1 MFSRSKNTINYPLLT
16 FAADIWEYTKGY
28 HRRLLTWYTLF
39 LISSLVSFVI
49 PIYTAKIID
58 SIAQKQT
65 SHIFYYILVIFI
77 IEYSRVIGRNRIK
90 LAVYKLAEICRLSS
104 RQNWISKVL
113 SFDLKWHDSQ
123 NSGKKISILSRGSD
137 QLKGLIQFITK
148 GGGGIDI
155 FVSIIGV
162 IFILFT
168 FSYKYAILCLIN
180 VTFYMATLIYQTRR
194 LNQKRHQINRTS
206 DNVMGKNFDF
216 FSNMS
221 LIKSLGIG
229 QNINK
234 ALFVKESHLKEK
246 TVKYTVLEFNKW
258 IYINTVSQICHTIA
272 VVMVVDDIL
281 NLRMSLGSFVIFS
294 SYINR
299 LQDGLAGLA
308 EWINDL
314 TEKYLGLYRIHQLL
328 RSGTTTTSNG
338 NKKFPQPLE
347 QIKIDH
353 LSFGYNNSR
362 LILDDANLILK
373 SGNKYGF
380 VGISGSGKSTLS
392 KLLLKLY
399 LPSSGTIYFNSH
411 KINQLNTDS
420 IHSHISVAPQ
430 DNEIFNL
437 SFKENIT
444 IASSNTRFNQQLY
457 DLAIKTAECQS
468 ILDKIKNNHQTILG
482 EKGIKLSGGERQRLG
497 IARAIYKNT
506 PVIIFDESTSALDSK
521 TEANI
526 LTSLEKYFTDKT
538 IIWIAHRLST
548 LRFTDEI
555 IVFDQGKIIEQGS
568 FSALIKKMGHFYE
581 LWQIQKKTNTKR
593 LA

>member
-1 MFSRSKNTINYPLLT
+1 MPSHSKTNINYPLLT
-16 FAADIWEYTKGY
+16 FGADIWEYTRGY
-28 HRRLLTWYTLF
+28 HRRLLIWYTLF
-39 LISSLVSFVI
+39 FISSLLSLLVPVF
-49 PIYTAKIID
+49 TAKIID
-58 SIAQKQT
+58 SIAVKQT
-65 SHIFYYILVIFI
+65 NDIVYYILIIFV
-77 IEYSRVIGRNRIK
+77 IEYSRIIGRNRIK

-104 RQNWISKVL
+104 RQNWISQVL

-155 FVSIIGV
+155 FVSIVGI
-162 IFILFT
+162 IFIFFT
-168 FSYKYAILCLIN
+168 LNFKYAILCLIN
-180 VTFYMATLIYQTRR
+180 VTFYMGTLIYQTRR

-229 QNINK
+229 QNINQ

-246 TVKYTVLEFNKW
+246 TVKYTILEFNKW
-258 IYINTVSQICHTIA
+258 IYINTVSQVCHIIA
-272 VVMVVDDIL
+272 IFLVVDDIL
-281 NLRMSLGSFVIFS
+281 NQRISIGSFLIYNG
-294 SYINR
+294 YINR
-299 LQDGLAGLA
+299 LQDGLGGLA
-308 EWINDL
+308 EWVNDL
-314 TEKYLGLYRIHQLL
+314 IEKYLGLYRVQQLL
-328 RSGTTTTSNG
+328 HSGTTTTSNG
-338 NKKFPQPLE
+338 HQQFPDNLE
-347 QIKIDH
+347 LIKIDH

-362 LILDDANLILK
+362 LILDDANLLLK
-373 SGNKYGF
+373 TGRKYGF

-399 LPSSGTIYFNSH
+399 LPKSGSIYFNKH
-411 KINQLNTDS
+411 KITQINTDS
-420 IHSHISVAPQ
+420 IHQHISVAPQ

-444 IASSNTRFNQQLY
+444 IASSNTRFNPELY

-468 ILDKIKNNHQTILG
+468 ILNKIKNNHQTILG

-506 PVIIFDESTSALDSK
+506 PLIIFDESTSALDSK
-521 TEANI
+521 TEAKI
-526 LTSLEKYFTDKT
+526 LASLEKYFASKT

-568 FSALIKKMGHFYE
+568 FKTLVKKMGHFYE
-581 LWQIQKKTNTKR
+581 LWQIQKKTNLKKIS
-593 LA
+593 